1 MNGGPVSAELVC
13 GYLACDAKPFNPL
26 LVPAPDLAAKPRL
39 VGGVGLHFVRKLT
52 DHLEYT
58 RREGINELRFAK
70 KLKESPA

>member
-1 MNGGPVSAELVC
+1 LRSGIVEVVVEDDG
-13 GYLACDAKPFNPL
+13 KPFNPL
-26 LVPAPDLAAKPRL
+26 LAPAPDLVAKSRL
-39 VGGVGLHFVRKLT
+39 GGVGLHFVRKLT